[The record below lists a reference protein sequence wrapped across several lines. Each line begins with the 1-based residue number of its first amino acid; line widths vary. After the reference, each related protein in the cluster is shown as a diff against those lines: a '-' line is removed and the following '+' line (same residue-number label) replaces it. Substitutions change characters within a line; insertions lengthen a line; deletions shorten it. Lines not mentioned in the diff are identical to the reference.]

1 MESIF
6 LYLLFYVC
14 LIAFP
19 QHPLFREENLTQPNF
34 VTSICLDKK
43 NITENILLSLKKNG
57 SKRTTT
63 EYKEP
68 EITYVETDMA
78 PV

>member
-43 NITENILLSLKKNG
+43 NITENILLS
-57 SKRTTT
+57 
-63 EYKEP
+63 
-68 EITYVETDMA
+68 
-78 PV
+78 